1 VPQLNSISIDEL
13 FRIIGTPGAPVIID
27 VRTDEAFGADPTLIP
42 GTVRREAAAIATWAG
57 ALAGRSAVIACSH
70 GAKLSRGAAAWL
82 RQEGCDA
89 EALEGGYE
97 AWRKAALPLV
107 PEARLPRRDADGRT
121 HYRWCRDAV
130 GETHNWELHAPRGK
144 RA

>member
-1 VPQLNSISIDEL
+1 M
-13 FRIIGTPGAPVIID
+13 IID
-27 VRTDEAFGADPTLIP
+27 VRTDEAF
-42 GTVRREAAAIATWAG
+42 
-57 ALAGRSAVIACSH
+57 
-70 GAKLSRGAAAWL
+70 
-82 RQEGCDA
+82 DA

-121 HYRWCRDAV
+121 NYRWCRDAV
-130 GETHNWELHAPRGK
+130 GETHNWEPHAPRGK